1 VLLDLCWI
9 SRSRLLPHLPLG
21 YGPVTPSRRVA
32 PPPCEPS
39 VAGPARS
46 RALTGV
52 QRSPKR
58 RRSSAVPSAHRRPAQ
73 PQASPVQRG
82 PERSPASSA
91 APSVASPAQPQA
103 SPVQRGPE
111 RSPAS
116 SAAPSVASPARS
128 RAPTGVQRS
137 PKPRWSN
144 AHQALPVRARR
155 V

>member
-58 RRSSAVPSAHRRPAQ
+58 RRSSAVPSVHRRPAQ
-73 PQASPVQRG
+73 PQASPVQR
-82 PERSPASSA
+82 SPKRRRSSA
-91 APSVASPAQPQA
+91 VLSVHRRPAQPQV
-103 SPVQRGPE
+103 SPVRLGPE
-111 RSPAS
+111 RPPAS
-116 SAAPSVASPARS
+116 NAVPSLVG
-128 RAPTGVQRS
+128 PTRIKLFQF
-137 PKPRWSN
+137 
-144 AHQALPVRARR
+144 ALEGYRR